1 MNKEFQ
7 IFSMDLSPVNI
18 SLIKISSQLPTWDD
32 SLQLI
37 FVSKGFAQIQVN
49 NSTYNLSEEGML
61 LISPMEVY
69 SLLEGNG
76 IAVIFRF
83 NMVKIS
89 GQAQGYKLPE
99 FHAEY
104 LDNSE
109 YEEIEYIRRLLA
121 AFIARGM
128 KKKSATY
135 TLDNIADSMHII
147 SLITKG
153 LSQAQKNEK
162 KSNTVPLLNAI
173 SYTVQNF
180 NKDISVTDA
189 AAVSEYSVSH
199 FSKIFSEFTGCTFLE
214 YLTLLRLREAER
226 MLGSGMN
233 MSDIAERCGFSD
245 YRAFARAY
253 QKKYHMTPTDGRKKL
268 AGNENVKSLGQVEM
282 PQNASEHLEIC
293 QQQLNKEHFQLQT
306 RYIKLPNVS
315 VSKSAGKFVHTWQ
328 QSIGGGFATTLMQ
341 TENQNIIRQLQKN
354 IGYKNIILMGML
366 SDAMR
371 IVYMSKYNEINYY
384 FSNCDKVL
392 DFVLSVDLKPS
403 IQLGLMPRL
412 LAKNKENYPYGR
424 FNIVSLPEDIN
435 EWERLVRAFLEHLI
449 LRYGLHVVKT
459 WEFHLWSKPEAT
471 DLPHGF
477 ENVKEYFEFYFK
489 TYKAV
494 KSYGPDIRFGSP
506 AFLIESCKKPWIK
519 EFFFLCRQ
527 NNCMPDSLNFDFY
540 PVIKNIVAFEDLE
553 NTSAPEYN
561 EIVEDLHYHV
571 DPDFMED
578 AVSRITK
585 LCREYDLPYEKAAL
599 EEWNFSI
606 SQRERVHDTCY
617 MASYIAKNVLE
628 SWDKFSDICFW
639 EYTDSDAQ
647 VEINDHL
654 FHGGMGMTTRGNLEK
669 PSCYAFWMLARLG
682 DQLIIRG
689 DGYIVTRQSQNIQ
702 VLFYNYCHYS
712 ELFANARR
720 DYPDKM
726 SGYEPFR
733 EQARKHI
740 SLMLT
745 DLPNQEYMMITHRL
759 NREHGS
765 TYDNWIRMG
774 GQELT
779 AQDEF
784 EYIRGISQPYLHKQR
799 AWIRNGSYQIEAE
812 LEPFELFL
820 IEINPIVQR
829 FEEPET

>member
-1 MNKEFQ
+1 MDENSQ

-18 SLIKISSQLPTWDD
+18 SLIKISSQLPSWDAT
-32 SLQLI
+32 LQLF
-37 FVSKGFAQIQVN
+37 FVSKGYAQIHAN
-49 NSTYNLSEEGML
+49 NRTYHLNEENML

-69 SLLEGNG
+69 SLSDGEG
-76 IAVIFRF
+76 IAVCFRF
-83 NMVKIS
+83 DMSKIS
-89 GQAQGYKLPE
+89 GLAQEYKLPK
-99 FHAEY
+99 FHVVY

-109 YEEIEYIRRLLA
+109 YAEVQHIRKLLAGFIRR
-121 AFIARGM
+121 GM
-128 KKKSATY
+128 RKRSATY
-135 TLDNIADSMHII
+135 YMDNIADSLHIV
-147 SLITKG
+147 SLLTEC
-153 LSQAQKNEK
+153 LSHVPNNDRKD
-162 KSNTVPLLNAI
+162 NTFPLLKAI
-173 SYTVQNF
+173 TFIARNF
-180 NKDISVTDA
+180 SKNISVAEA
-189 AAVSEYSVSH
+189 AAVAEYSVSH
-199 FSKIFSEFTGCTFLE
+199 FSKMFSDFTGCTFSE
-214 YLTLLRLREAER
+214 YLTLLRLQKADKL
-226 MLGSGMN
+226 LGSGLN
-233 MSDIAERCGFSD
+233 MAAIAEKCGFSD

-253 QKKYHMTPTDGRKKL
+253 QRKYHMTPTEGRKKL
-268 AGNENVKSLGQVEM
+268 VTEKSSSSSRKIEI

-293 QQQLNKEHFQLQT
+293 QQQLNEEHFRIQT
-306 RYIKLPNVS
+306 KYIKLPKVS
-315 VSKSAGKFVHTWQ
+315 VSKTTGKFVHSWQ

-341 TENQNIIRQLQKN
+341 TENQNIVRQLQKE
-354 IGYKNIILMGML
+354 IGYKNIIIMGML

-371 IVYMSKYNEINYY
+371 VAYVSKYNEISYY

-392 DFVLSVDLKPS
+392 DFVLSVHLKPH

-412 LAKNKENYPYGR
+412 LAQNKENFPYGR
-424 FNIVSLPEDIN
+424 FNIVSLPEDVN

-449 LRYGLHVVKT
+449 LRYGQDEVMK

-477 ENVKEYFEFYFK
+477 ADVKEYFKFYYK

-494 KSYGPDIRFGSP
+494 KSYGQDIQFGSP
-506 AFLIESCKKPWIK
+506 AFLIESCMKPWLK
-519 EFFFLCRQ
+519 EFFFLCKK

-540 PVIKNIVAFEDLE
+540 PVIRSNIVFDELE
-553 NTSAPEYN
+553 NVSDVQYN
-561 EIVEDLHYHV
+561 EIVDDLQYNV
-571 DPDFMED
+571 DPDFMYD
-578 AVSRITK
+578 TVSEIAK
-585 LCREYDLPYEKAAL
+585 MCSAYKLPYERASL

-647 VEINDHL
+647 VEINDQL
-654 FHGGMGMTTRGNLEK
+654 FHGGMGMTTKGNLEK

-682 DQLIIRG
+682 DQLLTQG

-726 SGYEPFR
+726 SGYEAFR
-733 EQARKHI
+733 EQSRKQI
-740 SLMLT
+740 SLLLT
-745 DLPNQEYMMITHRL
+745 DLPDQEYMIITHRL

-799 AWIRNGSYQIEAE
+799 IWIKHGMYSIEAE
-812 LEPFELFL
+812 LEPFELYL

-829 FEEPET
+829 IDDQN